1 MNLYQINE
9 EIRYICD
16 NAVSVDTE
24 TGEITDNGVAA
35 MLENLHAQ
43 EEEKLDN
50 TACYVKNLLAEAA
63 ALRDEEKALA
73 ARRQAK
79 ERKAAH
85 LQAYLSGYMVKAG
98 RERFESPR
106 CALSFRRSQRVE
118 IVDKDLLAAYSV
130 IQPDV
135 YRYRDPEVNKSFIAK
150 LLKGGD
156 NVPGAELVDG
166 QNLQI
171 K

>member
-16 NAVSVDTE
+16 NAVSVDQE

-35 MLENLHAQ
+35 LLENLHAQ

-63 ALRDEEKALA
+63 ALREEEKVLA

-98 RERFESPR
+98 REKFESPR

-118 IVDKDLLAAYSV
+118 IIDAAALGAYSVLRRGIYRYKAPEIDKKFIKDLLKAG
-130 IQPDV
+130 
-135 YRYRDPEVNKSFIAK
+135 E
-150 LLKGGD
+150 
-156 NVPGAELVDG
+156 NVPGAELVES